1 LFRFPQTLAT
11 RKINAYTLAQMRMAM
26 TNDTHRNNQ
35 ANNLKSLQI
44 LRFVAATSVAYSHI
58 FANPNFG
65 TFGVD
70 IFFVLSGFVIALVIQ
85 SNPNPYKF
93 AINRISRITPLYW
106 LLTSLLVVLITFK
119 PELVAA
125 STAKSVN
132 IVNFAKSLFFIPY
145 EGSIGIVPILSQGWT
160 LNYEMF
166 FYLCVWISLLLSK
179 SRALKITFILITS
192 AYLLFG
198 NLLSNKVAN
207 MFFGS
212 GIIFEFILGFFAYQ
226 LYEKKFLNSLSNK
239 IYMSAAIA
247 IYIFMAVIESYG
259 IEGNRFILFGLPS
272 FALVICSVK
281 LESIFQ
287 NSQAFTTRFLV
298 SMGDASYATYLTHWY
313 VIVGLR
319 KIASEKLGLFDFYSP
334 IGIFFTLSLALVVGQ
349 ITYNLADKP
358 LNKFFK
364 NLLNSKITKP
374 TQQPL

>member
-1 LFRFPQTLAT
+1 
-11 RKINAYTLAQMRMAM
+11 MRMAM
-26 TNDTHRNNQ
+26 TNDTHSNNQ

-93 AINRISRITPLYW
+93 AINRICRITPLYW

-125 STAKSVN
+125 STANSVN

-179 SRALKITFILITS
+179 SHALKITFILITS

-212 GIIFEFILGFFAYQ
+212 EIIFEFILGFFAYQ

-281 LESIFQ
+281 LESIFE
-287 NSQAFTTRFLV
+287 NSQAHITKFLV

-334 IGIFFTLSLALVVGQ
+334 IGVFFTLSLALVVGQ
-349 ITYNLADKP
+349 ITYKLADKP
-358 LNKFFK
+358 LNKLFK
-364 NLLNSKITKP
+364 NLFNSKISKP
-374 TQQPL
+374 TQPPL

>member
-1 LFRFPQTLAT
+1 
-11 RKINAYTLAQMRMAM
+11 
-26 TNDTHRNNQ
+26 
-35 ANNLKSLQI
+35 
-44 LRFVAATSVAYSHI
+44 
-58 FANPNFG
+58 
-65 TFGVD
+65 
-70 IFFVLSGFVIALVIQ
+70 
-85 SNPNPYKF
+85 
-93 AINRISRITPLYW
+93 
-106 LLTSLLVVLITFK
+106 
-119 PELVAA
+119 
-125 STAKSVN
+125 
-132 IVNFAKSLFFIPY
+132 
-145 EGSIGIVPILSQGWT
+145 
-160 LNYEMF
+160 
-166 FYLCVWISLLLSK
+166 
-179 SRALKITFILITS
+179 
-192 AYLLFG
+192 
-198 NLLSNKVAN
+198 

-212 GIIFEFILGFFAYQ
+212 EIIFEFILGFFAYQ
-226 LYEKKFLNSLSNK
+226 LYEKKFLNFLSNK
-239 IYMSAAIA
+239 MYVSAAIA
-247 IYIFMAVIESYG
+247 IYIFMAAIESYG